1 MIVASRSRSSR
12 ALAVLAVA
20 GFVLAACGGDD
31 DSEAPTDTVET
42 SDTSDAAEPPDESSE
57 TTDSESTSDV
67 TADPTTDDGDSAG
80 SGDVAPGGELVIALA
95 TQPAAIDPI
104 NAPSVVEGNVAAQMF
119 DSLIWINDDGEIEP
133 ALAESW
139 TVSDDGKVY
148 TFALR
153 QGVTFHDGEVF
164 DANAVVFTWEAGKNP
179 ENAYFDQFELASD
192 VRVVD
197 DYTVEIEAPEP
208 NALFLVQV
216 GQWPMLPPEYYT
228 EVGLVGFATAPVG
241 TGPFQLVE
249 WVQGDRIV
257 MERFDDY
264 WREGYPLLDRVVFR
278 PITESSTRAAAIR
291 TGDVD
296 IVNRLSPT
304 DAISLDGAEGVEL
317 IEYSNNRV
325 YYIAFNNLTSGVGQP
340 TENVLVRQAMNYAVD
355 KQGIIDALFEGKGA
369 VPTAL
374 LVSGDVGYDD
384 AVEPYAYD
392 PGKAEELLV
401 EAGFGDGFS
410 IGMACPSDAYTN
422 FSEVCEAVAAQLGEV
437 GIDAQLDVMESGAFW
452 DLEATKQLPPLFG
465 DSWSANSNEPSAYD
479 RLFGALGGEAASY
492 SSWSDPVIDGLMSD
506 VLTTLD
512 DAARAQVFTDI
523 QTQLHDD
530 PPFIYLYQP
539 VTIEAATDR
548 VVDYRPRNAEDF
560 VLWYTSVT
568 S

>member
-1 MIVASRSRSSR
+1 MVHGSRIRSRR
-12 ALAVLAVA
+12 FVAALAVA
-20 GFVLAACGGDD
+20 GLVLAACGGDD
-31 DSEAPTDTVET
+31 DTTAPQDSSGQSDDSSAATADDGATSENAT
-42 SDTSDAAEPPDESSE
+42 SDDSAPDATDPPA
-57 TTDSESTSDV
+57 
-67 TADPTTDDGDSAG
+67 TADEPAG
-80 SGDVAPGGELVIALA
+80 AAGGELVIALA

-104 NAPSVVEGNVAAQMF
+104 NAPSVVEGNVANQMF

-139 TVSDDGKVY
+139 TVSADGTVY
-148 TFALR
+148 TFTLR
-153 QGVTFHDGEVF
+153 QGVTFHNGEEF
-164 DANAVVFTWEAGKNP
+164 NADAVKFTWEAGKNP
-179 ENAYFDQFELASD
+179 ENAYYDQFELASD

-197 DYTVEIEAPEP
+197 PYTVEIEAPEP

-228 EVGLVGFATAPVG
+228 EVGLEGFATAPVG
-241 TGPFQLVE
+241 TGAFKLVE

-257 MERFDDY
+257 MEKFDDY

-304 DAISLDGAEGVEL
+304 DAISLGGADGVNL
-317 IEYSNNRV
+317 VEYSNNRV

-355 KQGIIDALFEGKGA
+355 KEGIIGALFEGKGA

-374 LVSGDVGYDD
+374 LVSGDAGYDD
-384 AVEPYAYD
+384 AVAPYPYD
-392 PGKAEELLV
+392 PEKAKELLA
-401 EAGFGDGFS
+401 EAGFADGFS

-422 FSEVCEAVAAQLGEV
+422 FSEVCEAVAAQLAEV
-437 GIDAQLDVMESGAFW
+437 GIDAQLDIMESGAFW
-452 DLEATKQLPPLFG
+452 DLEAEKQLPPMFG

-479 RLFGALGGEAASY
+479 RLFGAMGGVDASY
-492 SSWSDPVIDGLMSD
+492 SSWTDPVIDDLLNK

-512 DAARAQVFTDI
+512 DAARIQVFTDI
-523 QTQLHDD
+523 QKQMHDD

-539 VTIEAATDR
+539 VTIEATTDR

-568 S
+568 G

>member
-1 MIVASRSRSSR
+1 MGERRPGSKRCFV
-12 ALAVLAVA
+12 VLAVA
-20 GFVLAACGGDD
+20 SIVLAACGGDD
-31 DSEAPTDTVET
+31 DATGSPEAPPDATEPAAVTT
-42 SDTSDAAEPPDESSE
+42 DAADDAGDAGDAA
-57 TTDSESTSDV
+57 TTD
-67 TADPTTDDGDSAG
+67 APAATTDG
-80 SGDVAPGGELVIALA
+80 VTEGGELVIALA

-139 TVSDDGKVY
+139 TVSDDGTVY
-148 TFALR
+148 TFTLR
-153 QGVTFHDGEVF
+153 QGVTFHDGETF
-164 DANAVVFTWEAGKNP
+164 DAEAVKFTWEAGKNP

-197 DYTVEIEAPEP
+197 QYTVEIEAPEP

-228 EVGLVGFATAPVG
+228 EVGLAGFATAPVG
-241 TGPFQLVE
+241 TGPFKLVE

-304 DAISLDGAEGVEL
+304 DAISLDGAAGVDL
-317 IEYSNNRV
+317 LEYSNNRV

-374 LVSGDVGYDD
+374 LVSGDAGYDD

-392 PGKAEELLV
+392 PDKAKELLT

-437 GIDAQLDVMESGAFW
+437 GIDAQLDVMESGSFW

-465 DSWSANSNEPSAYD
+465 DSWSANSNEASAYD
-479 RLFGALGGEAASY
+479 RLFGALGGENASY
-492 SSWSDPVIDGLMSD
+492 SSWSDPVIDDLLD
-506 VLTTLD
+506 QVLTTLD
-512 DAARAQVFTDI
+512 DDARTQVFTDI
-523 QTQLHDD
+523 QMQLHED

-539 VTIEAATDR
+539 VTIEATTDR

-568 S
+568 D

>member
-1 MIVASRSRSSR
+1 MMTVRRPGSKRCFVMLTAASLVLASCGSDGDPVASPN
-12 ALAVLAVA
+12 ATTEPT
-20 GFVLAACGGDD
+20 AATTAKSDDTGD
-31 DSEAPTDTVET
+31 TG
-42 SDTSDAAEPPDESSE
+42 
-57 TTDSESTSDV
+57 TTDPTE
-67 TADPTTDDGDSAG
+67 TAANEPR
-80 SGDVAPGGELVIALA
+80 SGTGGELVIALA

-104 NAPSVVEGNVAAQMF
+104 NAPSVVEGNVANQMF

-139 TVSDDGKVY
+139 TVSDDGNVY
-148 TFALR
+148 TFTLR
-153 QGVTFHDGEVF
+153 QGVTFHNGEEF
-164 DANAVVFTWEAGKNP
+164 NADAVKFTWEAGKNP

-192 VRVVD
+192 VRVVNS
-197 DYTVEIEAPEP
+197 YTIEIEAPEP

-228 EVGLVGFATAPVG
+228 EVGFEGFAKAPVG
-241 TGPFQLVE
+241 TGAFKLVE

-257 MERFDDY
+257 LERFDDY

-304 DAISLDGAEGVEL
+304 DAISLDGAPGVEL
-317 IEYSNNRV
+317 VEYPNNRV

-392 PGKAEELLV
+392 PQKAKDLLA

-437 GIDAQLDVMESGAFW
+437 GINAQLDVMESGSFW
-452 DLEATKQLPPLFG
+452 DLESTKQLPPMFG

-479 RLFGALGGEAASY
+479 RLFGALGGDDASY
-492 SSWSDPVIDGLMSD
+492 SSWSDPMIDDLLAK

-512 DAARAQVFTDI
+512 DTARAQVFTDI
-523 QTQLHDD
+523 QLQLHDD

-539 VTIEAATDR
+539 ITIEATSDR

-560 VLWYTSVT
+560 VLWYSSVT
-568 S
+568 G

>member
-1 MIVASRSRSSR
+1 MTVRRPGSKRCFVMLTAASLVLASCGSDGDPVASPN
-12 ALAVLAVA
+12 ATTEPT
-20 GFVLAACGGDD
+20 AATTAKSDDTGD
-31 DSEAPTDTVET
+31 TG
-42 SDTSDAAEPPDESSE
+42 
-57 TTDSESTSDV
+57 TTDPTE
-67 TADPTTDDGDSAG
+67 TAANEPR
-80 SGDVAPGGELVIALA
+80 SGTGGELVIALA

-104 NAPSVVEGNVAAQMF
+104 NAPSVVEGNVANQMF

-139 TVSDDGKVY
+139 TVSDDGNVY
-148 TFALR
+148 TFTLR
-153 QGVTFHDGEVF
+153 QGVTFHNGEEF
-164 DANAVVFTWEAGKNP
+164 NADAVKFTWEAGKNP

-197 DYTVEIEAPEP
+197 SYTIEIEAPEP

-228 EVGLVGFATAPVG
+228 EVGFEGFAKAPVG
-241 TGPFQLVE
+241 TGAFKLVE

-257 MERFDDY
+257 LERFDDY

-304 DAISLDGAEGVEL
+304 DAISLDGAPGVEL
-317 IEYSNNRV
+317 VEYSNNRV

-392 PGKAEELLV
+392 PQKAKDLLA

-437 GIDAQLDVMESGAFW
+437 GINAQLDVMESGSFW
-452 DLEATKQLPPLFG
+452 DLESTKQLPPMFG

-479 RLFGALGGEAASY
+479 RLFGALGGDDASY
-492 SSWSDPVIDGLMSD
+492 SSWSDPMIDDLLAK

-512 DAARAQVFTDI
+512 DTARAQVFTDI
-523 QTQLHDD
+523 QLQLHDD

-539 VTIEAATDR
+539 ITIEATSDR

-560 VLWYTSVT
+560 VLWYSSVT
-568 S
+568 G

>member
-1 MIVASRSRSSR
+1 MLTAASLVLASCGSDGDPVASPN
-12 ALAVLAVA
+12 ATTEPT
-20 GFVLAACGGDD
+20 AATTAKSDDTGD
-31 DSEAPTDTVET
+31 TG
-42 SDTSDAAEPPDESSE
+42 
-57 TTDSESTSDV
+57 TTDPTE
-67 TADPTTDDGDSAG
+67 TAANEPR
-80 SGDVAPGGELVIALA
+80 SGTGGELVIALA

-104 NAPSVVEGNVAAQMF
+104 NAPSVVEGNVANQMF

-139 TVSDDGKVY
+139 TVSDDGNVY
-148 TFALR
+148 TFTLR
-153 QGVTFHDGEVF
+153 QGVTFHNGEEF
-164 DANAVVFTWEAGKNP
+164 NADAVKFTWEAGKNP

-197 DYTVEIEAPEP
+197 SYTIEIEAPEP

-228 EVGLVGFATAPVG
+228 EVGFEGFAKAPVG
-241 TGPFQLVE
+241 TGAFKLVE

-257 MERFDDY
+257 LERFDDY

-304 DAISLDGAEGVEL
+304 DAISLDGAPGVEL
-317 IEYSNNRV
+317 VEYPNNRV

-392 PGKAEELLV
+392 PQKAKDLLA

-437 GIDAQLDVMESGAFW
+437 GINAQLDVMESGSFW
-452 DLEATKQLPPLFG
+452 DLESTKQLPPMFG

-479 RLFGALGGEAASY
+479 RLFGALGGDDASY
-492 SSWSDPVIDGLMSD
+492 SSWSDPMIDDLLAK

-512 DAARAQVFTDI
+512 DTARAQVFTDI
-523 QTQLHDD
+523 QLQLHDD

-539 VTIEAATDR
+539 ITIEATSDR

-560 VLWYTSVT
+560 VLWYSSVT
-568 S
+568 G

>member
-1 MIVASRSRSSR
+1 MTVRRPGSKRCFVMLTAASLVLASCGSDGDPVASPN
-12 ALAVLAVA
+12 ATTEPT
-20 GFVLAACGGDD
+20 AATTAKSDDTGD
-31 DSEAPTDTVET
+31 TG
-42 SDTSDAAEPPDESSE
+42 
-57 TTDSESTSDV
+57 TTDPTE
-67 TADPTTDDGDSAG
+67 TAANEPR
-80 SGDVAPGGELVIALA
+80 SGTGGELVIALA

-104 NAPSVVEGNVAAQMF
+104 NAPSVVEGNVANQMF

-139 TVSDDGKVY
+139 TVSDDGNVY
-148 TFALR
+148 TFTLR
-153 QGVTFHDGEVF
+153 QGVTFHNGEEF
-164 DANAVVFTWEAGKNP
+164 NADAVKFTWEAGKNP

-192 VRVVD
+192 VRVVNS
-197 DYTVEIEAPEP
+197 YTIEIEAPEP

-228 EVGLVGFATAPVG
+228 EVGFEGFAKAPVG
-241 TGPFQLVE
+241 TGAFKLVE

-257 MERFDDY
+257 LERFDDY

-304 DAISLDGAEGVEL
+304 DAISLDGAPGVEL
-317 IEYSNNRV
+317 VEYSNNRV

-392 PGKAEELLV
+392 PQKAKDLLA

-437 GIDAQLDVMESGAFW
+437 GINAQLDVMESGSFW
-452 DLEATKQLPPLFG
+452 DLESTKQLPPMFG

-479 RLFGALGGEAASY
+479 RLFGALGGDDASY
-492 SSWSDPVIDGLMSD
+492 SSWSDPMIDDLLAK

-512 DAARAQVFTDI
+512 DTARAQVFTDI
-523 QTQLHDD
+523 QLQLHDD

-539 VTIEAATDR
+539 ITIEATSDR

-560 VLWYTSVT
+560 VLWYSSVT
-568 S
+568 G

>member
-1 MIVASRSRSSR
+1 VIEGVNVVVSNRVRGSRR
-12 ALAVLAVA
+12 AVA
-20 GFVLAACGGDD
+20 AVAVVGLVLAACGGDD
-31 DSEAPTDTVET
+31 SATPAGTSPEPSDGTTATTEVADAGTTVPAGTAAPTTVG
-42 SDTSDAAEPPDESSE
+42 EP
-57 TTDSESTSDV
+57 TGT
-67 TADPTTDDGDSAG
+67 
-80 SGDVAPGGELVIALA
+80 PGGELVIALA

-104 NAPSVVEGNVAAQMF
+104 NAPSVVEGNVANQMF

-139 TVSDDGKVY
+139 TVSDDGTVY
-148 TFALR
+148 TFTLR
-153 QGVTFHDGEVF
+153 QGVTFHDGEEF
-164 DANAVVFTWEAGKNP
+164 NADAVKFTWEAGKNP
-179 ENAYFDQFELASD
+179 ENAYYDQFELASD

-197 DYTVEIEAPEP
+197 PYTVEIEAPEP

-216 GQWPMLPPEYYT
+216 GQWPMLPPDYYT
-228 EVGLVGFATAPVG
+228 EVGLAEFAKAPVG
-241 TGPFQLVE
+241 TGAFKLVE

-257 MERFDDY
+257 MEKFDDY
-264 WREGYPLLDRVVFR
+264 WRDGYPLLDRVVFR

-304 DAISLDGAEGVEL
+304 DAISLDGAAGVNL
-317 IEYSNNRV
+317 LEYSNNRV

-340 TENVLVRQAMNYAVD
+340 TENVLVRQAMNLAVD

-384 AVEPYAYD
+384 AVQPYPYD
-392 PGKAEELLV
+392 PEQAKQLLTD
-401 EAGFGDGFS
+401 AGFGDGFS

-437 GIDAQLDVMESGAFW
+437 GIDAQLDIMESGSFW
-452 DLEATKQLPPLFG
+452 DLEATKALPPMFG

-479 RLFGALGGEAASY
+479 RIFGAMGGENASY
-492 SSWSDPVIDGLMSD
+492 SSWSDPVIDDLLNK

-512 DAARAQVFTDI
+512 DTARAQVFTDI
-523 QTQLHDD
+523 QLQMHDD

-539 VTIEAATDR
+539 VTIEATTDR

-568 S
+568 G

>member
-1 MIVASRSRSSR
+1 MLTAASLVLASCGSDGDPVASPN
-12 ALAVLAVA
+12 ATTEPT
-20 GFVLAACGGDD
+20 AATTAKSDDTGD
-31 DSEAPTDTVET
+31 TG
-42 SDTSDAAEPPDESSE
+42 
-57 TTDSESTSDV
+57 TTDPTE
-67 TADPTTDDGDSAG
+67 TAANEPR
-80 SGDVAPGGELVIALA
+80 SGTGGELVIALA

-104 NAPSVVEGNVAAQMF
+104 NAPSVVEGNVANQMF

-139 TVSDDGKVY
+139 TVSDDGNVY
-148 TFALR
+148 TFTLR
-153 QGVTFHDGEVF
+153 QGVTFHNGEEF
-164 DANAVVFTWEAGKNP
+164 NADAVKFTWEAGKTP

-197 DYTVEIEAPEP
+197 SYTIEIEAPEP

-228 EVGLVGFATAPVG
+228 EVGFEGFAKAPVG
-241 TGPFQLVE
+241 TGAFKLVE

-257 MERFDDY
+257 LERFDDY

-304 DAISLDGAEGVEL
+304 DAISLDGAPGVEL
-317 IEYSNNRV
+317 VEYSNNRV

-392 PGKAEELLV
+392 PQKAKDLLA

-437 GIDAQLDVMESGAFW
+437 GINAQLDVMESGSFW
-452 DLEATKQLPPLFG
+452 DLESTKQLPPMFG

-479 RLFGALGGEAASY
+479 RLFGALGGDDASY
-492 SSWSDPVIDGLMSD
+492 SSWSDPMIDDLLAK

-512 DAARAQVFTDI
+512 DTARAQVFTDI
-523 QTQLHDD
+523 QLQLHDD

-539 VTIEAATDR
+539 ITIEATSDR

-560 VLWYTSVT
+560 VLWYSSVT
-568 S
+568 G

>member
-1 MIVASRSRSSR
+1 MMTVRRPGSKRCFVMLTAASLVLASCGSDGDPVASPN
-12 ALAVLAVA
+12 ATTEPT
-20 GFVLAACGGDD
+20 AATTAKSDDTGD
-31 DSEAPTDTVET
+31 TG
-42 SDTSDAAEPPDESSE
+42 
-57 TTDSESTSDV
+57 TTDPTE
-67 TADPTTDDGDSAG
+67 TAANEPR
-80 SGDVAPGGELVIALA
+80 SGTGGELVIALA

-104 NAPSVVEGNVAAQMF
+104 NAPSVVEGNVANQMF

-139 TVSDDGKVY
+139 TVSDDGNVY
-148 TFALR
+148 TFTLR
-153 QGVTFHDGEVF
+153 QGVTFHNGEEF
-164 DANAVVFTWEAGKNP
+164 NADAVKFTWEAGKNP

-197 DYTVEIEAPEP
+197 SYTIEIEAPEP

-228 EVGLVGFATAPVG
+228 EVGFEGFAKAPVG
-241 TGPFQLVE
+241 TGAFKLVE

-257 MERFDDY
+257 LERFDDY

-304 DAISLDGAEGVEL
+304 DAISLDGAPGVEL
-317 IEYSNNRV
+317 VEYPNNRV

-392 PGKAEELLV
+392 PQKAKDLLA

-437 GIDAQLDVMESGAFW
+437 GINAQLDVMESGSFW
-452 DLEATKQLPPLFG
+452 DLESTKQLPPMFG

-479 RLFGALGGEAASY
+479 RLFGALGGDDASY
-492 SSWSDPVIDGLMSD
+492 SSWSDPMIDDLLAK

-512 DAARAQVFTDI
+512 DTARAQVFTDI
-523 QTQLHDD
+523 QLQLHDD

-539 VTIEAATDR
+539 ITIEATSDR

-560 VLWYTSVT
+560 VLWYSSVT
-568 S
+568 G

>member
-1 MIVASRSRSSR
+1 MLTAASLVLASCGSDGDPVASPN
-12 ALAVLAVA
+12 ATTEPT
-20 GFVLAACGGDD
+20 AATTAKSDDTGD
-31 DSEAPTDTVET
+31 TG
-42 SDTSDAAEPPDESSE
+42 
-57 TTDSESTSDV
+57 TTDPTE
-67 TADPTTDDGDSAG
+67 TAANEPR
-80 SGDVAPGGELVIALA
+80 SGTGGELVIALA

-104 NAPSVVEGNVAAQMF
+104 NAPSVVEGNVANQMF

-139 TVSDDGKVY
+139 TVSDDGNVY
-148 TFALR
+148 TFTLR
-153 QGVTFHDGEVF
+153 QGVTFHNGEEF
-164 DANAVVFTWEAGKNP
+164 NADAVKFTWEAGKNP

-192 VRVVD
+192 VRVVNS
-197 DYTVEIEAPEP
+197 YTIEIEAPEP

-228 EVGLVGFATAPVG
+228 EVGFEGFAKAPVG
-241 TGPFQLVE
+241 TGAFKLVE

-257 MERFDDY
+257 LERFDDY

-304 DAISLDGAEGVEL
+304 DAISLDGAPGVEL
-317 IEYSNNRV
+317 VEYPNNRV

-392 PGKAEELLV
+392 PQKAKDLLA

-437 GIDAQLDVMESGAFW
+437 GINAQLDVMESGSFW
-452 DLEATKQLPPLFG
+452 DLESTKQLPPMFG

-479 RLFGALGGEAASY
+479 RLFGALGGDDASY
-492 SSWSDPVIDGLMSD
+492 SSWSDPMIDDLLAK

-512 DAARAQVFTDI
+512 DTARAQVFTDI
-523 QTQLHDD
+523 QLQLHDD

-539 VTIEAATDR
+539 ITIEATSDR

-560 VLWYTSVT
+560 VLWYSSVT
-568 S
+568 G

>member
-1 MIVASRSRSSR
+1 MTVRRPGSKRCFVMLTAASLVLASCGSDGDPVASPN
-12 ALAVLAVA
+12 ATTEPT
-20 GFVLAACGGDD
+20 AATTAKSDDTGD
-31 DSEAPTDTVET
+31 TG
-42 SDTSDAAEPPDESSE
+42 
-57 TTDSESTSDV
+57 TTDPTE
-67 TADPTTDDGDSAG
+67 TAANEPR
-80 SGDVAPGGELVIALA
+80 SGTGGELVIALA

-104 NAPSVVEGNVAAQMF
+104 NAPSVVEGNVANQMF

-139 TVSDDGKVY
+139 TVSDDGNVY
-148 TFALR
+148 TFTLR
-153 QGVTFHDGEVF
+153 QGVTFHNGEEF
-164 DANAVVFTWEAGKNP
+164 NADAVKFTWEAGKNP

-192 VRVVD
+192 VRVVNS
-197 DYTVEIEAPEP
+197 YTIEIEAPEP

-228 EVGLVGFATAPVG
+228 EVGFEGFAKAPVG
-241 TGPFQLVE
+241 TGAFKLVE

-257 MERFDDY
+257 LERFDDY

-304 DAISLDGAEGVEL
+304 DAISLDGAPGVEL
-317 IEYSNNRV
+317 VEYSNNRV

-392 PGKAEELLV
+392 PQKAKDLLA

-437 GIDAQLDVMESGAFW
+437 GINAQLDVMESGSFW
-452 DLEATKQLPPLFG
+452 DLESTKQLPPMFG

-479 RLFGALGGEAASY
+479 RLFGALGGDDASY
-492 SSWSDPVIDGLMSD
+492 SSWSDPMIDDLLAK

-512 DAARAQVFTDI
+512 DTARARVFTDI
-523 QTQLHDD
+523 QLQLHDD

-539 VTIEAATDR
+539 ITIEATSDR

-560 VLWYTSVT
+560 VLWYSSVT
-568 S
+568 G

>member
-1 MIVASRSRSSR
+1 MTVRRPGSKRCFVMLTAASLVLASCGSDGDPVASPN
-12 ALAVLAVA
+12 ATTEPT
-20 GFVLAACGGDD
+20 AATTAKSDDTGD
-31 DSEAPTDTVET
+31 TG
-42 SDTSDAAEPPDESSE
+42 
-57 TTDSESTSDV
+57 TTDPTE
-67 TADPTTDDGDSAG
+67 TAANEPR
-80 SGDVAPGGELVIALA
+80 SGTGGELVIALA

-104 NAPSVVEGNVAAQMF
+104 NAPSVVEGNVANQMF

-139 TVSDDGKVY
+139 TVSDDGNVY
-148 TFALR
+148 TFTLR
-153 QGVTFHDGEVF
+153 QGVTFHNGEEF
-164 DANAVVFTWEAGKNP
+164 NADAVKFTWEAGKNP

-197 DYTVEIEAPEP
+197 SYTIEIEAPEP

-228 EVGLVGFATAPVG
+228 EVGFEGFAKAPVG
-241 TGPFQLVE
+241 TGAFKLVE

-257 MERFDDY
+257 LERFDDY

-304 DAISLDGAEGVEL
+304 DAISLDGAPGVEL
-317 IEYSNNRV
+317 VEYPNNRV

-392 PGKAEELLV
+392 PQKAKDLLA

-437 GIDAQLDVMESGAFW
+437 GINAQLDVMESGSFW
-452 DLEATKQLPPLFG
+452 DLESTKQLPPMFG

-479 RLFGALGGEAASY
+479 RLFGALGGDDASY
-492 SSWSDPVIDGLMSD
+492 SSWSDPMIDDLLAK

-512 DAARAQVFTDI
+512 DTARAQVFTDI
-523 QTQLHDD
+523 QLQLHDD

-539 VTIEAATDR
+539 ITIEATSDR

-560 VLWYTSVT
+560 VLWYSSVT
-568 S
+568 G